1 MARVSAVLLAA
12 GESRRMGQRNK
23 LRLSVEGLPL
33 LARTVETLLASRLR
47 DIVVVLGHEA
57 EGLRPMLDR
66 LPVTVA
72 YNPRY
77 REGHM
82 TSVYK
87 GMEALSRPCD
97 GVMVCLSD
105 QPLLA
110 PQDIDMLIDAFAGLG
125 RGAVLVPFYRGARGN
140 PVILAH
146 EHCQAILKGDRK
158 GGFKRFIDDNPGLV
172 TAVEM
177 ASDHVVFDLDT
188 PQDYEALLA
197 RLGEGGGGVLGTRSF
212 APKSCP

>member
-1 MARVSAVLLAA
+1 
-12 GESRRMGQRNK
+12 MGRHNK
-23 LRLSVEGLPL
+23 LRLSVAGLPL
-33 LARTVETLLASRLR
+33 LSRMVETLLASRLQ

-57 EGLRPMLDR
+57 ERLRPMLDG
-66 LPVTVA
+66 LAVTVA
-72 YNPRY
+72 YNPSY
-77 REGHM
+77 RKGHM

-87 GMEALSRPCD
+87 GMEALPRPCD

-110 PQDIDMLIDAFAGLG
+110 PGDIDMLIDGFAGLG
-125 RGAVLVPFYRGARGN
+125 PGAVLVPFYRGTRGN

-146 EHCQAILKGDRK
+146 EHCQAMLKGDRK
-158 GGFKRFIDDNPGLV
+158 QGFKRFIDDNPGFV

-188 PQDYEALLA
+188 PADYEALLA
-197 RLGEGGGGVLGTRSF
+197 RLGDT
-212 APKSCP
+212 

>member
-1 MARVSAVLLAA
+1 MAARVSAVLLAA
-12 GESRRMGQRNK
+12 GESRRMGRHNK
-23 LRLSVEGLPL
+23 LRLSVAGLPL
-33 LARTVETLLASRLR
+33 LSRMVETLLASRLQ

-57 EGLRPMLDR
+57 EGLRPMLDG
-66 LPVTVA
+66 LPVTVV
-72 YNPRY
+72 YNPSY

-105 QPLLA
+105 QPLLV
-110 PQDIDMLIDAFAGLG
+110 PQDIDMLITAFADLG
-125 RGAVLVPFYRGARGN
+125 QGAVLVPFYRGTRGN
-140 PVILAH
+140 PVVIAQ

-158 GGFKRFIDDNPGLV
+158 RGFRRFIEDNPGLV

-177 ASDHVVFDLDT
+177 GSDHVVFDLDT

-197 RLGEGGGGVLGTRSF
+197 RLG
-212 APKSCP
+212 